1 MVRLLI
7 MVNGKMGLQG
17 KRQSIFE
24 NVQNQIFEIFKMLKN
39 RMKFTTAVY
48 WVNWKISNRGTSN
61 TLSYIILSLLLVIVM
76 L

>member
-24 NVQNQIFEIFKMLKN
+24 NVQIQIFEIFKMLKN

-48 WVNWKISNRGTSN
+48 
-61 TLSYIILSLLLVIVM
+61 
-76 L
+76 

>member
-24 NVQNQIFEIFKMLKN
+24 NVQNQIFEKQNEIHH
-39 RMKFTTAVY
+39 
-48 WVNWKISNRGTSN
+48 SS
-61 TLSYIILSLLLVIVM
+61 ILS
-76 L
+76 